1 MKQIYGKNKGIN
13 IIETPK
19 ARPTDKKVLDSV
31 MSMEY
36 AKPFIDKNGKVEK
49 LLVGGEFL
57 DRNYNFIDN
66 MVNTVFERKQ
76 YNNKPI
82 GTITIFQGDV
92 RIATNVLNKDGERA
106 IGTRVSDVVYKRV
119 IEEQGFWS
127 SRAFVVT
134 DWYLTAYEPIKN
146 IDDKVI
152 GILYVG
158 LLERPF
164 LSIKSAYFIAL
175 LFIVLVACVLSVIL
189 SFFLSRSIAGDMKKI
204 LITTNQIADGNL
216 DIRIQPASD
225 IKELNKLSEAV
236 NNTAEKLS
244 RREES
249 LDITNRKL
257 EILNKSYLDLIGFV
271 THELKGILSSI
282 VMNTYLLKKG
292 ILGQLNDKQSST
304 INSIEK
310 NLNYL
315 SSTVKNFLNL
325 SRIEKQQLELNKT
338 SVLIKEHVF
347 DTAIEAF
354 KEQIKDKNMKLTN
367 NIQENLEV
375 NADPALMQIVANNLI
390 SNAVKYGL
398 AGGQIIITSRIIDD
412 LVEIEVYN
420 DGQPIHDSDM
430 ERLFKKFSRII
441 YRGMEKTKGS
451 GVGLYITKEILKMHS
466 GFILAVPGDNG
477 NSFIIQ
483 FEKD

>member
-1 MKQIYGKNKGIN
+1 MSIFGFLLIEKHVEKSAQEKVVKDLDIVRYFYNQQFRMMEVDFNIIDEHKDLGLLREYLGLDYLYWITKDNIKENISPVAFRAYSTARGTGATRIISPEQMKQIYGKNKGIN

-367 NIQENLEV
+367 NIQEK
-375 NADPALMQIVANNLI
+375 I
-390 SNAVKYGL
+390 
-398 AGGQIIITSRIIDD
+398 
-412 LVEIEVYN
+412 
-420 DGQPIHDSDM
+420 
-430 ERLFKKFSRII
+430 
-441 YRGMEKTKGS
+441 
-451 GVGLYITKEILKMHS
+451 
-466 GFILAVPGDNG
+466 
-477 NSFIIQ
+477 
-483 FEKD
+483 